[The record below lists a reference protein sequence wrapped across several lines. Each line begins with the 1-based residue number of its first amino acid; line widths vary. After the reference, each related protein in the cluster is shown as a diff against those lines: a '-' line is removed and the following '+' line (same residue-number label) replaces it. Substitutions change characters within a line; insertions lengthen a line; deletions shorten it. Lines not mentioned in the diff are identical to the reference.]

1 MSQPA
6 FADRHLGPRP
16 DDIARMLD
24 RVGFDSLDDLMAA
37 AVPAAI
43 ASRTLDLPEPLSEY
57 DAARELRRLAALNRP
72 AESMIGLGYHATITP
87 PVIRRNVLEDPSW
100 YTAYTP

>member
-37 AVPAAI
+37 AVPSAI
-43 ASRTLDLPEPLSEY
+43 RSGVLDLPAAVSEQGAAAELRSL
-57 DAARELRRLAALNRP
+57 AARNRP
-72 AESMIGLGYHATITP
+72 AEPMIGLGYHGTITP
-87 PVIRRNVLEDPSW
+87 PVIRRNVLEISGW
-100 YTAYTP
+100 YGV